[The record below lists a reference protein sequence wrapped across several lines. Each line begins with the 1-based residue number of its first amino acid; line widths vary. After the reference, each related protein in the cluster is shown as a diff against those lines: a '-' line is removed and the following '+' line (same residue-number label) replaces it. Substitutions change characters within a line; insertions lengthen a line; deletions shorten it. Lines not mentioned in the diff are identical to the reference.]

1 MHFSKETGED
11 RMGEL
16 WVDHGVAGVRLAWRG
31 LCTAVTSGCLPVRVT
46 LQGCQQVPSLVSLRQ
61 MSN

>member
-1 MHFSKETGED
+1 MKVSKETGED

-16 WVDHGVAGVRLAWRG
+16 WVDHGVAGVRQTWRR
-31 LCTAVTSGCLPVRVT
+31 LCTAVTSGCLPIRVM
-46 LQGCQQVPSLVSLRQ
+46 LQACQLAPSLVSLRQ